1 MNKVLFFLLVFVS
14 FYGNAQ
20 KIKLKVSG
28 EKDTTVFLVKYYGKG
43 MYYAD
48 TAVMKNGQVEFD
60 GKKQK
65 PGVYALLLSGQKYF
79 DFLLNNE
86 EVVIETTSPDFIPT
100 MKVKKSTENTIFLEY
115 VQFMNEKRNKAKELS
130 DQREKLKKEDP
141 SYKVLSSQ
149 LEELSKEVALYQK
162 NLAEV
167 HKNKLVGKIV
177 KMSTDIEIPTA
188 PKNPDGTIKDSSF
201 AYKYYRSH
209 YFDNIDLN
217 DDNLLNTP
225 IFHNKLDFYFG
236 NNMMVPVPDSIIKY
250 AYDFIDRLNPKSEL
264 FKYALTHITSTYEKS
279 NIMGM
284 DKVFVY
290 MGQKYYCSK
299 NPDGSSNISWMEDD
313 KLKEL
318 CKKVKVNKNLVIGV
332 RPPNLS
338 LVDSTDNNWKDFYS
352 LKSDFTIL
360 YFWDPEC
367 GHCKKTTP
375 KLGELYTKKLKSRNV
390 EVYAVGK
397 AVGEDFKKWK
407 DFIKEHKL
415 EFINVALT
423 EKLYSAA
430 MKDALLF
437 VPKYTSVE
445 ALNYQDT
452 YDVYATPKVFVLDK
466 DKKIIAKGLSLYQ
479 IEEMLDFLQNKKDS
493 TKILEPD
500 KEEEEHAK
508 ETH

>member
-1 MNKVLFFLLVFVS
+1 
-14 FYGNAQ
+14 
-20 KIKLKVSG
+20 
-28 EKDTTVFLVKYYGKG
+28 
-43 MYYAD
+43 
-48 TAVMKNGQVEFD
+48 
-60 GKKQK
+60 
-65 PGVYALLLSGQKYF
+65 
-79 DFLLNNE
+79 
-86 EVVIETTSPDFIPT
+86 
-100 MKVKKSTENTIFLEY
+100 
-115 VQFMNEKRNKAKELS
+115 
-130 DQREKLKKEDP
+130 
-141 SYKVLSSQ
+141 
-149 LEELSKEVALYQK
+149 
-162 NLAEV
+162 
-167 HKNKLVGKIV
+167 
-177 KMSTDIEIPTA
+177 
-188 PKNPDGTIKDSSF
+188 
-201 AYKYYRSH
+201 
-209 YFDNIDLN
+209 
-217 DDNLLNTP
+217 
-225 IFHNKLDFYFG
+225 
-236 NNMMVPVPDSIIKY
+236 
-250 AYDFIDRLNPKSEL
+250 LNPKSEL
-264 FKYALTHITSTYEKS
+264 FKYSLTHITSTYEKS

-299 NPDGSSNISWMEDD
+299 KSDGSSNITWMEDD

-318 CKKVKVNKNLVIGV
+318 CKKVDVNKNLVIGV

-338 LVDSTDNNWKDFYS
+338 LVDSTDNNWKDLYS
-352 LKSDFTIL
+352 IKSDYTIL

-375 KLGELYTKKLKSRNV
+375 KLGELYTKKLKARNV

-415 EFINVALT
+415 DFTNVALT

-430 MKDALLF
+430 VKDARLF
-437 VPKYTSVE
+437 VPKYTTVE

-493 TKILEPD
+493 PKILEPD